1 MQSYK
6 DGRLFKA
13 QFNWKMPDLF
23 GLLRSAFAATSI
35 QRQTAAYG
43 EQLPIPGGLLSDV
56 YTRKRTGSFP
66 PQAVLPLPTQPS
78 RRKRCRRSPEA
89 DVRQPSGNTS
99 LGWISAGPLPGDDA
113 RKRTFSARPG
123 AKPGAQAPLHNRAIY
138 SVRAPVAL
146 KTARLCAALRPYAG
160 SRAKRAACCAVAP
173 PDLVPIRRSEAR
185 SVPEG
190 RRHPHKRGGSSG
202 APSSAARTGRAARS
216 AHPAGSRPDQTSR
229 TRSPCTA

>member
-66 PQAVLPLPTQPS
+66 PQAVLPLPAAGLG
-78 RRKRCRRSPEA
+78 RKRCRRSPEA

-123 AKPGAQAPLHNRAIY
+123 AKPGAQAPLHRRY
-138 SVRAPVAL
+138 SQSRDI
-146 KTARLCAALRPYAG
+146 LREG
-160 SRAKRAACCAVAP
+160 SRRAEDSTVVRGPAP
-173 PDLVPIRRSEAR
+173 LCREPGEASGVLRS
-185 SVPEG
+185 
-190 RRHPHKRGGSSG
+190 
-202 APSSAARTGRAARS
+202 RS
-216 AHPAGSRPDQTSR
+216 ARPRADQ
-229 TRSPCTA
+229 AV